1 MTDIINNF
9 QEFYLK
15 DDNWILKK
23 IMIFCEYCTA
33 WKVSKYGVISGPY
46 FSVFRLNTENTA
58 QKKIRIR
65 TLFTQCWKQLWRYSL
80 KHHVTIH
87 LNLKIPILLH
97 GVHKTPEN
105 NKAFLKPENVKDQS
119 SSRFV
124 NFLKIFFEK
133 LTFLTPDAYTRTC
146 A

>member
-46 FSVFRLNTENTA
+46 FSVFRLNTGKYGPEKNPYSDTFHTVLETA
-58 QKKIRIR
+58 VKILSQ
-65 TLFTQCWKQLWRYSL
+65 TSCHYTF
-80 KHHVTIH
+80 
-87 LNLKIPILLH
+87 
-97 GVHKTPEN
+97 
-105 NKAFLKPENVKDQS
+105 KPED
-119 SSRFV
+119 
-124 NFLKIFFEK
+124 
-133 LTFLTPDAYTRTC
+133 PYTIAWCT
-146 A
+146 